1 MSKLSSS
8 RPALAVAVIVVAV
21 ATGCHPANPIVGKWQ
36 ITQTLM
42 GAQLT
47 VTREFKSDGT
57 ESLTNPGGMDAEMSY
72 SVNGNQLH
80 EKATSIT
87 IAGHTLK
94 IDPNNAATAQKE
106 LVETFSVDGDKL
118 TITNSSAVG
127 VQASQTFTRAP
138 G

>member
-8 RPALAVAVIVVAV
+8 WPVLGAVVVA
-21 ATGCHPANPIVGKWQ
+21 AMAAGCHPANPIVGKWQ
-36 ITQTLM
+36 LTQTVM

-57 ESLTNPGGMDAEMSY
+57 ESLTNPGGMDAEMHY
-72 SVNGNQLH
+72 TVEGNQLR

-87 IAGHTLK
+87 IGGHTIK
-94 IDPNNAATAQKE
+94 IDASSPANAQKE
-106 LVETFSVDGDKL
+106 VVETFSVDGDTLKL
-118 TITNSSAVG
+118 DNKSTG
-127 VQASQTFTRAP
+127 VSVTQTYTRAP

>member
-8 RPALAVAVIVVAV
+8 WPVLGAVVVA
-21 ATGCHPANPIVGKWQ
+21 AMAAGCHPANPIVGKWQ
-36 ITQTLM
+36 LTQTVM

-57 ESLTNPGGMDAEMSY
+57 ESLTNPGGMDAEMHY
-72 SVNGNQLH
+72 TVEGNQLR

-87 IAGHTLK
+87 IGGHTIK
-94 IDPNNAATAQKE
+94 IDPSSPANAQKE
-106 LVETFSVDGDKL
+106 VVETFSVDGDTLKL
-118 TITNSSAVG
+118 DNKSTG
-127 VQASQTFTRAP
+127 VSVTQTYTRAP